1 MADCAS
7 LPSCVHLKLRQI
19 QPRKISLNSRHAF
32 ARVLKREWF
41 PLRSSLLIQC
51 PLPQDHDCVTPIL
64 SCAEETLYLKRSTS
78 RCYCFGSLSNPESLW
93 SLNWVPLADQVLLIT
108 SIIFAHMAGV
118 VPQERNFGGYKD
130 DSRNQEP
137 TPTSST
143 SYGRSVESGS
153 TTNSRDSWDEVKMKL
168 IGALNAIQN
177 NVVDKGLNDQAI
189 SYKTDRKN
197 HPLSLHAIAEGPRL
211 RLFLDTLQHLQKEL
225 DDISGIHEAD
235 IQEVWLETASELI
248 KESVQP
254 VFINWLKE
262 EFTLENEEPDVNL
275 LKRVSLRLKEGDRV
289 LQDVLRCG
297 KADLYADLLFFLKF
311 GSLRSGCHDDKK
323 FLNQFTVDILEDL
336 VIMLADVIA
345 NIYLE
350 LISVD
355 SSISSEM
362 NGFGSNLCSLST
374 RALQRLRNE
383 VTLNQWI
390 QQNFES
396 VISMYEDRFDLFV
409 FSKKEIEDPVV
420 SQDEKHF
427 WWKKLSF
434 KKSTTASQLHH
445 VYMSSFPLPVKRT
458 KELRALVGWRYYFSL
473 ILEFSDITM
482 PFVRAVFVKIS
493 DAVSFFLVCLIG
505 RSLGLIYTGIRQ
517 ALGLR

>member
-1 MADCAS
+1 M
-7 LPSCVHLKLRQI
+7 
-19 QPRKISLNSRHAF
+19 
-32 ARVLKREWF
+32 
-41 PLRSSLLIQC
+41 
-51 PLPQDHDCVTPIL
+51 
-64 SCAEETLYLKRSTS
+64 
-78 RCYCFGSLSNPESLW
+78 
-93 SLNWVPLADQVLLIT
+93 
-108 SIIFAHMAGV
+108 
-118 VPQERNFGGYKD
+118 
-130 DSRNQEP
+130 
-137 TPTSST
+137 
-143 SYGRSVESGS
+143 
-153 TTNSRDSWDEVKMKL
+153 
-168 IGALNAIQN
+168 
-177 NVVDKGLNDQAI
+177 
-189 SYKTDRKN
+189 
-197 HPLSLHAIAEGPRL
+197 
-211 RLFLDTLQHLQKEL
+211 
-225 DDISGIHEAD
+225 
-235 IQEVWLETASELI
+235 
-248 KESVQP
+248 
-254 VFINWLKE
+254 
-262 EFTLENEEPDVNL
+262 
-275 LKRVSLRLKEGDRV
+275 KEGDRV
-289 LQDVLRCG
+289 LQDIVRCG
-297 KADLYADLLFFLKF
+297 KAYLYADLLFFLKF
-311 GSLRSGCHDDKK
+311 GSLRAGCCNDKK
-323 FLNQFTVDILEDL
+323 FLDQFIVDILEDL

-355 SSISSEM
+355 SSMPSEI

-396 VISMYEDRFDLFV
+396 VVSMYEDRFDLFV
-409 FSKKEIEDPVV
+409 FSKEEIEDPVL

-482 PFVRAVFVKIS
+482 PFVRGVFEKIS

-517 ALGLR
+517 SLGLR